1 MANLS
6 SVNRTNTRHLRFGAS
21 TLMREKIYPS
31 DPGFYSRQVTRGSLP
46 RRQDIDEPVTTTV
59 VEELIAFAG
68 QTGLAPKQQRHGV
81 TFNPGSVLQ
90 IDQVKKVREN
100 KKRRDEEH
108 RLDGLHAIRNRWGR
122 KYGFREEEVLELENK
137 FNRYDADGSGFI
149 DLEECSCIVDDLN
162 ILDDSIAKGH
172 KSKRRAVLKRMI
184 DELDRTMSGTLNFI
198 QFMDLIKRVREG
210 SIEDFLPGCG
220 SPRAASSPRPPSASR
235 RRPQSA
241 SPVVT
246 FRPHRTME
254 NRKIANVRA
263 KRAAMLKKRGED
275 RLKEY
280 IKRSAKRMGL
290 SEEET
295 KKALGLSRQ
304 VLGADEET
312 RTSHLHVIHSPRSY
326 RRKPKKRFVSLV
338 DPNAP
343 KRRGSTVS
351 GGYAIR
357 PPVLSD
363 EKTGVKKDTHSSK
376 RFETNYYYD
385 KKA

>member
-1 MANLS
+1 
-6 SVNRTNTRHLRFGAS
+6 
-21 TLMREKIYPS
+21 
-31 DPGFYSRQVTRGSLP
+31 
-46 RRQDIDEPVTTTV
+46 
-59 VEELIAFAG
+59 
-68 QTGLAPKQQRHGV
+68 
-81 TFNPGSVLQ
+81 
-90 IDQVKKVREN
+90 
-100 KKRRDEEH
+100 
-108 RLDGLHAIRNRWGR
+108 
-122 KYGFREEEVLELENK
+122 
-137 FNRYDADGSGFI
+137 
-149 DLEECSCIVDDLN
+149 
-162 ILDDSIAKGH
+162 
-172 KSKRRAVLKRMI
+172 
-184 DELDRTMSGTLNFI
+184 
-198 QFMDLIKRVREG
+198 
-210 SIEDFLPGCG
+210 
-220 SPRAASSPRPPSASR
+220 
-235 RRPQSA
+235 
-241 SPVVT
+241 
-246 FRPHRTME
+246 ME